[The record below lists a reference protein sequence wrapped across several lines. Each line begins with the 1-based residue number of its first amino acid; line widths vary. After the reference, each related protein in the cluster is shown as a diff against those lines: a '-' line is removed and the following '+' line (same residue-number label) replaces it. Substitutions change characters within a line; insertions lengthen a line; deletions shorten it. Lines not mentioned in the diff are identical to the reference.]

1 MICSFCGKTHS
12 SQNKLIG
19 NSEGSSYICES
30 CVGACSKML
39 KEFTPKTINFTCPKP
54 NKIKEFLDEY
64 IIGQEEA
71 KKILSV
77 AVYNHYKRINYN
89 QNKSNKDV
97 VVLGKSNV
105 LLVGPT
111 GSGKTYLTQTI
122 SKILNVPF
130 ASCDATTFTEAGY
143 VGEDV
148 ETVLLK
154 LVANAGGD
162 VALAEKGIVY
172 IDEIDKIAKKAENKL
187 LPKDP
192 SGEGVQQAL
201 LKLMEGTV
209 VSLNQQSRKFGRE
222 QNLEIN
228 TDNILFI
235 CGGAFVGLD
244 KIIENREGLKN
255 LGFIVQEKAPI
266 ESEKINPIDLTTFG
280 LIPELVGRLPVV
292 ASLNELS
299 EKELIDILT
308 LPKNSLYEQYKQMF
322 VLDNV
327 NLEIQKSALK
337 TIAKKAIELKSGAR
351 ALRSIMENVLL
362 ESMYNVPN
370 EKNLEKVIIKSN
382 KNNGV
387 NSVYVKKNNNIKT
400 VSFGV

>member
-1 MICSFCGKTHS
+1 MFCSFCGKPHAT
-12 SQNKLIG
+12 QNKLIG

-30 CVGACSKML
+30 CVATCSKML
-39 KEFTPKTINFTCPKP
+39 KEFKPKTINFTCPKP

-64 IIGQEEA
+64 IIGQVEA

-89 QNKSNKDV
+89 QGKPQKNDIT
-97 VVLGKSNV
+97 LGKSNV

-122 SKILNVPF
+122 AKILNVPF

-148 ETVLLK
+148 ESVLLK
-154 LVANAGGD
+154 LVQNAGGD

-201 LKLMEGTV
+201 LKLMEGTI
-209 VSLNQQSRKFGRE
+209 VSLNQQGKRMGRE
-222 QNLEIN
+222 QNIEIN

-244 KIIENREGLKN
+244 KIIEAREGSTN
-255 LGFIVQEKAPI
+255 LGFITQEKVSI
-266 ESEKINPIDLTTFG
+266 KSERINPIDLTTFG

-292 ASLNELS
+292 ASLKELT
-299 EKELIDILT
+299 EKELVDILT
-308 LPKNSLYEQYKQMF
+308 IPKNCLVEQYKQMF
-322 VLDNV
+322 LIDNV
-327 NLEIQKSALK
+327 NLEIEKNALK
-337 TIAKKAIELKSGAR
+337 SIAQKAIKLKSGAR

-362 ESMYNVPN
+362 DDMYNIPN
-370 EKNLEKVIIKSN
+370 SEHLEKVVVTLD
-382 KNNGV
+382 KNNEF
-387 NSVYVKKNNNIKT
+387 NSVFIKQDQQKNSVKIIN
-400 VSFGV
+400 

>member
-12 SQNKLIG
+12 SSNKLIG

-30 CVGACSKML
+30 CVATCSKML

-64 IIGQEEA
+64 IIGQDEA
-71 KKILSV
+71 KKTLSV

-89 QNKSNKDV
+89 QNKPNKDT

-122 SKILNVPF
+122 AKILNVPF

-148 ETVLLK
+148 ESVLAK

-162 VALAEKGIVY
+162 VSLAEKGIVY

-209 VSLNQQSRKFGRE
+209 VSLNQQGKRMGRE
-222 QNLEIN
+222 QNIEIN

-244 KIIENREGLKN
+244 KIIERREGLNN
-255 LGFIVQEKAPI
+255 LGFIT
-266 ESEKINPIDLTTFG
+266 ESKQPLKSENINPIDLNTFG

-292 ASLNELS
+292 ASLSELT
-299 EKELIDILT
+299 EKELIEIFT
-308 LPKNSLYEQYKQMF
+308 IPKNSLYEQYKQMF
-322 VLDNV
+322 LLDNV
-327 NLEIQKSALK
+327 NLEIEKSALK
-337 TIAKKAIELKSGAR
+337 NIAQKAIKLKSGAR
-351 ALRSIMENVLL
+351 ALRSIIENVLL
-362 ESMYNVPN
+362 ESMYTIPMQQ
-370 EKNLEKVIIKSN
+370 KLEKVVIKSN
-382 KNNGV
+382 KNNEID
-387 NSVYVKKNNNIKT
+387 SVYINKTKNEKT
-400 VSFGV
+400 LTM

>member
-1 MICSFCGKTHS
+1 MICSFCGKSHS
-12 SQNKLIG
+12 AQNKLIG

-30 CVGACSKML
+30 CVGICSKML
-39 KEFTPKTINFTCPKP
+39 KDFKPKTINFTCPTPK
-54 NKIKEFLDEY
+54 KIKEYLDEY
-64 IIGQEEA
+64 VIGQNDA

-89 QNKSNKDV
+89 QNIKSSKNDV
-97 VVLGKSNV
+97 KLGKSNV

-122 SKILNVPF
+122 AKMLNVPF

-148 ETVLLK
+148 ESVLLK
-154 LVANAGGD
+154 LVQNAGGD

-209 VSLNQQSRKFGRE
+209 VSLNQQNKKLGRE
-222 QNLEIN
+222 QNIEIN

-244 KIIENREGLKN
+244 KIIEKRECSKTIGFGEVSQSQIVCKN
-255 LGFIVQEKAPI
+255 V
-266 ESEKINPIDLTTFG
+266 NPIDLISFG

-292 ASLNELS
+292 ASLNELT
-299 EKELIDILT
+299 EQELIDILII
-308 LPKNSLYEQYKQMF
+308 PKNSLVEQYKQMF

-327 NLEIQKSALK
+327 NLEFEKNALK
-337 TIAKKAIELKSGAR
+337 IISQKAIKLKSGAR
-351 ALRSIMENVLL
+351 ALRSIIENVLL
-362 ESMYNVPN
+362 EDMFIIPN
-370 EKNLEKVIIKSN
+370 EKSEIFTILWR
-382 KNNGV
+382 
-387 NSVYVKKNNNIKT
+387 
-400 VSFGV
+400 F